1 MKNIVSI
8 LAISLSLNSLAAQDV
23 VVKGPDEKLQLVVF
37 VQDEE
42 TPCYSVTYNGKAM
55 LEKSPL
61 GISTNIGDFTKALK
75 LSGHSVEVIDTVY
88 HQTRIKTSQVHYRAN
103 ELTCNLENAQ
113 GQKFPRK

>member
-42 TPCYSVTYNGKAM
+42 TPCYSVTYNGKISFGNQHEYRR
-55 LEKSPL
+55 LYESPEVV
-61 GISTNIGDFTKALK
+61 GTFRRGDRYC
-75 LSGHSVEVIDTVY
+75 LSSDTY
-88 HQTRIKTSQVHYRAN
+88 
-103 ELTCNLENAQ
+103 
-113 GQKFPRK
+113 

>member
-42 TPCYSVTYNGKAM
+42 LPAIPLPTTGKQCWKNLLWESA
-55 LEKSPL
+55 
-61 GISTNIGDFTKALK
+61 
-75 LSGHSVEVIDTVY
+75 
-88 HQTRIKTSQVHYRAN
+88 RI
-103 ELTCNLENAQ
+103 
-113 GQKFPRK
+113 

>member
-88 HQTRIKTSQVHYRAN
+88 HQTRIKTSHTLSC
-103 ELTCNLENAQ
+103 E
-113 GQKFPRK
+113 

>member
-55 LEKSPL
+55 LEKLIYMPL
-61 GISTNIGDFTKALK
+61 IFIIILQLFLKKNIRIMLLMKIVFIS
-75 LSGHSVEVIDTVY
+75 
-88 HQTRIKTSQVHYRAN
+88 
-103 ELTCNLENAQ
+103 
-113 GQKFPRK
+113 